1 MAKLKGNLVI
11 GQSGGPT
18 AVINSSLAGA
28 VQEALKAP
36 EITGI
41 YGMMHGIVGVLN
53 EDFVDLGKQDP
64 AVIEGLR
71 RTPSAATA
79 SCRYK
84 VAPEEYDKVL
94 GVLEKYNIRYFFYIG
109 GNDSQDTAKNIS
121 ALAKDKGYELRAIG
135 IPKTVDND
143 LPVTDHCPGYGS
155 VGRWLAIGVRDAG
168 LDTEAIGIVDTVK
181 VIETMGRNTGWIT
194 ATTAL
199 AKSPPLK
206 RPNTSSPPL
215 ERGVR
220 GDFPVQD
227 EAPHLIYLPER
238 PFDEEKF
245 LADVDAVY
253 SRLGYC
259 VIAVCEGLVDEN
271 GEYITASSRAID
283 TDKFGHRQLGG
294 VAQYLCDVVAN
305 GLKIK
310 ARWDKPGTIQR
321 VSMVCASSTDLEEA
335 YMVGQMAVRHAVEGK
350 TDYMVT
356 LVREPGAEYKCTTGL
371 VELEKVALG
380 TKRVPDEYINEAGNG
395 VTDAFIEYARPLI
408 GGQLPEYAR
417 LKKIPVKI

>member
-18 AVINSSLAGA
+18 AVISSSVAGA
-28 VQEALKAP
+28 VQEALKHD

-41 YGMMHGIVGVLN
+41 YGMMHGITGVLK
-53 EDFVDLGKQDP
+53 EDLVDLGKEDS
-64 AVIEGLR
+64 AVIEGLK
-71 RTPSAATA
+71 RTPSAALG

-94 GVLEKYNIRYFFYIG
+94 EILQKYNIRYFFYIG
-109 GNDSQDTAKNIS
+109 GNDSQDTSKKIS
-121 ALAKDKGYELRAIG
+121 ALAKEKGYELRTIG

-143 LPVTDHCPGYGS
+143 LPITDHCPGYGS
-155 VGRWLAIGVRDAG
+155 VGRWLAIATRDAG
-168 LDTEAIGIVDTVK
+168 LDTEAIGIVDNVK

-194 ATTAL
+194 AATAL
-199 AKSPPLK
+199 AKQD
-206 RPNTSSPPL
+206 
-215 ERGVR
+215 E
-220 GDFPVQD
+220 D
-227 EAPHLIYLPER
+227 EAPHLIYLPEK

-253 SRLGYC
+253 SKLGYC
-259 VIAVCEGLVDEN
+259 VVTVCEGLVDEN
-271 GEYITASSRAID
+271 GEYITASSRSLD
-283 TDKFGHRQLGG
+283 TDKFGHKQLGG

-321 VSMVCASSTDLEEA
+321 VSMVCASETDLSEA
-335 YMVGQMAVRHAVEGK
+335 YMAGQMAVKHAVEGK
-350 TDYMVT
+350 TDYMVM

-380 TKRVPDEYINEAGNG
+380 TKRVPEEFINEAGNF
-395 VTDAFIEYARPLI
+395 VTDAFIDYAKPLI
-408 GGQLPEYAR
+408 GGALPEYSR
-417 LKKIPVKI
+417 LKKIPVKL

>member
-1 MAKLKGNLVI
+1 MAELKGNLVI

-28 VQEALKAP
+28 VQEALRHD

-41 YGMMHGIVGVLN
+41 YGMMHGIMGVLN

-64 AVIEGLR
+64 AVIEGIR

-84 VAPEEYDKVL
+84 VAPEEYDKAL
-94 GVLEKYNIRYFFYIG
+94 EVLEKYNIRYFFYIG
-109 GNDSQDTAKNIS
+109 GNDSQDTAKKIS
-121 ALAKDKGYELRAIG
+121 ELAKAKGYELRAIG

-194 ATTAL
+194 ATTGL
-199 AKSPPLK
+199 AK
-206 RPNTSSPPL
+206 TT
-215 ERGVR
+215 E
-220 GDFPVQD
+220 D

-245 LADVDAVY
+245 VADVDAVY

-259 VIAVCEGLVDEN
+259 VVAVCEGLVDKD

-305 GLKIK
+305 GLSIK

-321 VSMVCASSTDLEEA
+321 VSMMCASSTDLEEA

-356 LVREPGAEYKCTTGL
+356 LVREPGPEYKCTTGL

-408 GGQLPEYAR
+408 GGSLPEYVR
-417 LKKIPVKI
+417 LEKIPVKV

>member
-1 MAKLKGNLVI
+1 MAELKGNLVI

-28 VQEALKAP
+28 VQEALKHD

-41 YGMMHGIVGVLN
+41 YGMMHGIMGVLN

-84 VAPEEYDKVL
+84 VAPEEYDKAL
-94 GVLEKYNIRYFFYIG
+94 EVLEKYNIRYFFYIG
-109 GNDSQDTAKNIS
+109 GNDSQDTAKKIS
-121 ALAKDKGYELRAIG
+121 ELAKAKGYELRAIG

-199 AKSPPLK
+199 AKTSTGKSPLTPLSK
-206 RPNTSSPPL
+206 GGNL
-215 ERGVR
+215 QVE
-220 GDFPVQD
+220 D

-259 VIAVCEGLVDEN
+259 VVAVCEGLVDKD

-305 GLKIK
+305 GLNIK

-321 VSMVCASSTDLEEA
+321 VSMMCASSTDLEEA

-356 LVREPGAEYKCTTGL
+356 LVREPGPEYKCTTGL

-408 GGQLPEYAR
+408 GGPLPEYVR
-417 LKKIPVKI
+417 LEKIPVKA

>member
-1 MAKLKGNLVI
+1 VIPAYAGGIKHLVSSMEEREMAKLKGNLVI

-18 AVINSSLAGA
+18 AVINNSLAGA
-28 VQEALKAP
+28 VQEALKHDD
-36 EITGI
+36 ITGI
-41 YGMMHGIVGVLN
+41 YGMVHGIMGVLN

-64 AVIEGLR
+64 TIIEGLR

-94 GVLEKYNIRYFFYIG
+94 KVLEKYNIRYFFYIG
-109 GNDSQDTAKNIS
+109 GNDSQDTAKKTS
-121 ALAKDKGYELRAIG
+121 LVAKDKGYELRAIG

-168 LDTEAIGIVDTVK
+168 LDTEAIGVVDTVK

-199 AKSPPLK
+199 AKAS
-206 RPNTSSPPL
+206 
-215 ERGVR
+215 E
-220 GDFPVQD
+220 DD
-227 EAPHLIYLPER
+227 APHLIYLPER

-283 TDKFGHRQLGG
+283 KDKFGHRQLGG
-294 VAQYLCDVVAN
+294 VAQYLCDVVAD

-321 VSMVCASSTDLEEA
+321 VSMVCASRTDLEEA
-335 YMVGQMAVRHAVEGK
+335 YMAGQMAVRHAVEGK

-356 LVREPGAEYKCTTGL
+356 LVREPGPGYKCTTGL

-395 VTDAFIEYARPLI
+395 VTDAFIKYARPLI
-408 GGQLPEYAR
+408 GGPLPEYVK
-417 LKKIPVKI
+417 LEKIPVKL